1 MLMKLFVSV
10 LLFFAQ
16 KNIYFQEWLLMD
28 ITSIIGLLVGF
39 GGVIFGYLEEG
50 HFDLSMMKGL
60 VNPAAFFI
68 VFGGGFGATL
78 LAFPLSEWKKLI
90 STFSMIFTQKEYNE
104 IDIINELADLSEKAR
119 KDGLLSLEQ
128 DAQTNK
134 NDLIRKGLALVV
146 DGIETEVIKDILARE
161 TSLQEEIYE
170 SAAKICE
177 SMGGTWPAMGVCG
190 TVMGMLNILKD
201 LSDPLGLGP
210 KIAGAF
216 VATFYGISTANLL
229 WLPFGNK
236 IKVKAERETMINEII
251 IEGLL
256 SIQAG
261 ENPRIIKEKLNL
273 NLMEKLNGGK
283 KKGEATAEEGVE
295 A

>member
-1 MLMKLFVSV
+1 
-10 LLFFAQ
+10 
-16 KNIYFQEWLLMD
+16 MD
-28 ITSIIGLLVGF
+28 ITTIIGLILGF
-39 GGVIFGYLEEG
+39 GGVLAGYLEEG
-50 HFDLSMMKGL
+50 HWDFSALLKLGQL
-60 VNPAAFFI
+60 AAFLI

-78 LAFPLSEWKKLI
+78 VAYPLSEFKKL
-90 STFSMIFTQKEYNE
+90 FSSMKMIFTQKQYNE

-128 DAQTNK
+128 DAQSNK
-134 NDLIRKGLALVV
+134 NELIRKGLALVV

-161 TSLQEEIYE
+161 TELQEEIYE
-170 SAAKICE
+170 SSAKIFE
-177 SMGGTWPAMGVCG
+177 YLGGTFPAMGVCG

-201 LSDPLGLGP
+201 LSDPLALGP

-216 VATFYGISTANLL
+216 LATLYGISFANLL

-236 IKVKAERETMINEII
+236 IKVKAARDTMINEIV

-283 KKGEATAEEGVE
+283 KNAPAAEEGAE

>member
-1 MLMKLFVSV
+1 
-10 LLFFAQ
+10 
-16 KNIYFQEWLLMD
+16 MD
-28 ITSIIGLLVGF
+28 ITTIIGIILGF
-39 GGVIFGYLEEG
+39 GGVLAGYLEEA
-50 HFDLSMMKGL
+50 HFDISMLSKLWGL
-60 VNPAAFFI
+60 APFLI
-68 VFGGGFGATL
+68 VMVGSFGSTL
-78 LAFPLSEWKKLI
+78 IAYPLSEFKKLL
-90 STFSMIFTQKEYNE
+90 SSMSMIFTQKKYNE

-134 NDLIRKGLALVV
+134 NDLVRKGLALVV

-161 TSLQEEIYE
+161 TELQEEIYE
-170 SAAKICE
+170 SSAKIFE
-177 SMGGTWPAMGVCG
+177 SLGGTFPAMGVCG

-201 LSDPLGLGP
+201 LSDPLALGP

-216 VATFYGISTANLL
+216 IATFYGISFANLV
-229 WLPFGNK
+229 WLPFANK
-236 IKVKAERETMINEII
+236 IKVKAARETMINEII

-283 KKGEATAEEGVE
+283 NKATAVEEGAE

>member
-1 MLMKLFVSV
+1 
-10 LLFFAQ
+10 
-16 KNIYFQEWLLMD
+16 MD
-28 ITSIIGLLVGF
+28 ITTVIGLILGF
-39 GGVIFGYLEEG
+39 GGVLLGYHEEG
-50 HFDLSMMKGL
+50 GKFSAL
-60 VNPAAFFI
+60 VMIAPFLI
-68 VFGGGFGATL
+68 VFVGGFGAMLVT
-78 LAFPLSEWKKLI
+78 FPLSEFKKMLSSI
-90 STFSMIFTQKEYNE
+90 SMIFTQKKYNE

-161 TSLQEEIYE
+161 TKLQEEIYE
-170 SAAKICE
+170 SGAKIFE
-177 SMGGTWPAMGVCG
+177 AMGGTWPAMGVCG
-190 TVMGMLNILKD
+190 TVMGMISILRD
-201 LSDPLGLGP
+201 LSDPLALGP
-210 KIAGAF
+210 KISGAF
-216 VATFYGISTANLL
+216 IATMYGVGFANLL
-229 WLPFGNK
+229 FLPCAGK
-236 IKVKAERETMINEII
+236 IKAKAARETMINEIV

-273 NLMEKLNGGK
+273 NLMESLYGGK
-283 KKGEATAEEGVE
+283 KKSSGATEEGVE

>member
-1 MLMKLFVSV
+1 
-10 LLFFAQ
+10 
-16 KNIYFQEWLLMD
+16 MD
-28 ITSIIGLLVGF
+28 ITTIIGLILGF
-39 GGVIFGYLEEG
+39 GGVLGGYLEEG
-50 HFDLSMMKGL
+50 GTIGALLKLAPFL
-60 VNPAAFFI
+60 I
-68 VFGGGFGATL
+68 VIGGSFGATL
-78 LAFPLSEWKKLI
+78 LAFPLSEVKKSL
-90 STFSMIFTQKEYNE
+90 STVGMIFKQKKYNE

-161 TSLQEEIYE
+161 TELQAEIYE
-170 SAAKICE
+170 SGAKLFE
-177 SMGGTWPAMGVCG
+177 YLGGTFPAMGVCG
-190 TVMGMLNILKD
+190 TVMGMISILKD
-201 LSDPLGLGP
+201 LSDPLALGP
-210 KIAGAF
+210 KISGAF
-216 VATFYGISTANLL
+216 IATMLGVGLANLV
-229 WLPFGNK
+229 WLPFAAK
-236 IKVKAERETMINEII
+236 IKSKTARETMINEII

-283 KKGEATAEEGVE
+283 KKATTAEEGAE

>member
-1 MLMKLFVSV
+1 
-10 LLFFAQ
+10 
-16 KNIYFQEWLLMD
+16 MD
-28 ITSIIGLLVGF
+28 ITTILGFILGF
-39 GGVIFGYLEEG
+39 GGILLGYVEEG
-50 HFDLSMMKGL
+50 GKL
-60 VNPAAFFI
+60 PALWGMAPFLI
-68 VFGGGFGATL
+68 VFVGGFGAMLIT
-78 LAFPLSEWKKLI
+78 FPLSELKKAFATLP
-90 STFSMIFTQKEYNE
+90 MVFTQKKYNE

-161 TSLQEEIYE
+161 TALQEEIHE
-170 SAAKICE
+170 AGVKLFEA
-177 SMGGTWPAMGVCG
+177 MGGTWPAMGVAG
-190 TVMGMLNILKD
+190 TVMGMISILKD
-201 LSDPLGLGP
+201 LSDPLALGP
-210 KIAGAF
+210 KISSAF
-216 VATFYGISTANLL
+216 IATMYGVAFANIVF
-229 WLPFGNK
+229 LPFAGK
-236 IKVKAERETMINEII
+236 IKSKVARETMINELI

-283 KKGEATAEEGVE
+283 NKATTGAEEGAE

>member
-1 MLMKLFVSV
+1 
-10 LLFFAQ
+10 
-16 KNIYFQEWLLMD
+16 MD
-28 ITSIIGLLVGF
+28 ITTIVGLIFGF
-39 GGVIFGYLEEG
+39 GGVLGGFLEEG
-50 HFDLSMMKGL
+50 GTPSGL
-60 VNPAAFFI
+60 WGLGPFLI
-68 VFGGGFGATL
+68 VFIGGIGATL
-78 LAFPLSEWKKLI
+78 LAFPLSEFKKMI
-90 STFSMIFTQKEYNE
+90 SSLGMIFTQKKYNE

-161 TSLQEEIYE
+161 TELQEEIYE
-170 SAAKICE
+170 SAAKIFE
-177 SMGGTWPAMGVCG
+177 SIGGTFPAMGVCG

-201 LSDPLGLGP
+201 LSDPLALGP

-216 VATFYGISTANLL
+216 VATMYGIAFANLV
-229 WLPFGNK
+229 WLPFANK
-236 IKVKAERETMINEII
+236 IKVKASRETMINEII

-283 KKGEATAEEGVE
+283 KNEAAAIEEGVE

>member
-1 MLMKLFVSV
+1 
-10 LLFFAQ
+10 
-16 KNIYFQEWLLMD
+16 MD
-28 ITSIIGLLVGF
+28 ITTIIGLILGF
-39 GGVIFGYLEEG
+39 GGVILGYVEEG
-50 HFDLSMMKGL
+50 GVLARLILPGPL
-60 VNPAAFFI
+60 LI
-68 VFGGGFGATL
+68 VFVGGFGATL
-78 LAFPLSEWKKLI
+78 LAFPLSEFKKMFSII
-90 STFSMIFTQKEYNE
+90 SMVFTQKNYNE

-161 TSLQEEIYE
+161 TELHEEIYE
-170 SAAKICE
+170 SGAKIFE
-177 SMGGTWPAMGVCG
+177 YMGGTWPAMGVCG
-190 TVMGMLNILKD
+190 TVMGMISILRD
-201 LSDPLGLGP
+201 LSDPLALGS
-210 KIAGAF
+210 KISGAF
-216 VATFYGISTANLL
+216 VATMYGVGFANILF
-229 WLPFGNK
+229 LPLASK
-236 IKVKAERETMINEII
+236 IKVKASRETMINELI

-273 NLMEKLNGGK
+273 NLMEKLNSKNK
-283 KKGEATAEEGVE
+283 KETVIAEEGAE

>member
-1 MLMKLFVSV
+1 
-10 LLFFAQ
+10 
-16 KNIYFQEWLLMD
+16 MD
-28 ITSIIGLLVGF
+28 ITTIIGLILGF
-39 GGVIFGYLEEG
+39 GGVLGGYLEEG
-50 HFDLSMMKGL
+50 HWDFSALPKL
-60 VNPAAFFI
+60 LQLAAFLI

-78 LAFPLSEWKKLI
+78 VAYPLSEFKKLL
-90 STFSMIFTQKEYNE
+90 TTMSMIFTQKKYNE
-104 IDIINELADLSEKAR
+104 IDIINELANLSEKAR

-128 DAQTNK
+128 DAQTNS
-134 NDLIRKGLALVV
+134 NELIRKGLALVV

-161 TSLQEEIYE
+161 TELHEEIYE
-170 SAAKICE
+170 SGAKIFE
-177 SMGGTWPAMGVCG
+177 YMGGTWPAMGVCG

-201 LSDPLGLGP
+201 LSDPLALGP

-216 VATFYGISTANLL
+216 LATLYGIAFANLV
-229 WLPFGNK
+229 WLPFASK
-236 IKVKAERETMINEII
+236 IKGKAARETMINEII

-273 NLMEKLNGGK
+273 NLMEKLNGNNNK
-283 KKGEATAEEGVE
+283 AATAEEGAE

>member
-1 MLMKLFVSV
+1 
-10 LLFFAQ
+10 
-16 KNIYFQEWLLMD
+16 MD
-28 ITSIIGLLVGF
+28 IATIIGLILGF
-39 GGVIFGYLEEG
+39 GGVIGGYMAEEG
-50 HFDLSMMKGL
+50 IFSALFKL
-60 VNPAAFFI
+60 PPFLI
-68 VFGGGFGATL
+68 VFVGGFGATL
-78 LAFPLSEWKKLI
+78 IAFPLSEFKKLL
-90 STFSMIFTQKEYNE
+90 STMSMIFSQKQYNE

-146 DGIETEVIKDILARE
+146 DGIETEVIKDILDRE
-161 TSLQEEIYE
+161 TKLQEEIYE
-170 SAAKICE
+170 SGAKIFE
-177 SMGGTWPAMGVCG
+177 YMGGTWPAMGVCG
-190 TVMGMLNILKD
+190 TVMGMLSILRD
-201 LSDPLGLGP
+201 LSDPMALGP

-216 VATFYGISTANLL
+216 VATMYGIAFANIVL
-229 WLPFGNK
+229 LPFASK
-236 IKVKAERETMINEII
+236 IKAKAGRETMISEII

-273 NLMEKLNGGK
+273 NLMEKLNGSSSNK
-283 KKGEATAEEGVE
+283 KVTNAAEEGAE

>member
-1 MLMKLFVSV
+1 
-10 LLFFAQ
+10 
-16 KNIYFQEWLLMD
+16 MD
-28 ITSIIGLLVGF
+28 ITSIIGLIVGF
-39 GGVIFGYLEEG
+39 GGVLLGYLEEG
-50 HFDLSMMKGL
+50 GFDFTSLTKL

-90 STFSMIFTQKEYNE
+90 STLSMIFTQKEYNE

-161 TSLQEEIYE
+161 TSLQAEIYE
-170 SAAKICE
+170 SSAKILE

-190 TVMGMLNILKD
+190 TVMGMLNILRD
-201 LSDPLGLGP
+201 LSDPLALGP

-216 VATFYGISTANLL
+216 IATFYGISFANLA
-229 WLPFGNK
+229 WLPCGNK
-236 IKVKAERETMINEII
+236 IKVKAEREIMINEII

-283 KKGEATAEEGVE
+283 KKGEATIEEGVE